1 MKKPDAIFTLGAAAP
16 AGRDFAP
23 VQTGSEPSRRKSTR
37 VCLWV
42 VLLIMT
48 TGLQTAL
55 AQVKEGTLWREAV
68 ISELDVDFG
77 GTGFHARWRF
87 HRCDCGDLQVQVEQ
101 IAPDGVVSGELLMVG
116 GKVLLARRFE
126 QQETDIEPLIQAP
139 SLMLQL
145 AFQMLSN
152 VQPEG
157 PHALNEKQVWEE
169 TENNLDFKLSTGLA
183 TGIFAAPWN
192 VKGSGWKTN
201 ADHHRFELFFQ
212 FTTPV
217 PGEPE
222 AKSSITL
229 SGDLDYHQQE
239 FPYDGST
246 DLGGWSIQWI
256 AVNDLESEPV
266 PAGLTLDT
274 LRQQVRD
281 L

>member
-1 MKKPDAIFTLGAAAP
+1 MNKPGTIFTVGATGA
-16 AGRDFAP
+16 AGRDLAV
-23 VQTGSEPSRRKSTR
+23 VQNSPGPSRRKPTHMY
-37 VCLWV
+37 LYIF
-42 VLLIMT
+42 LLILIS
-48 TGLQTAL
+48 GLQTTH

-101 IAPDGVVSGELLMVG
+101 IAPDGVVNGELLMVG
-116 GKVLLARRFE
+116 GRVLLARGFE
-126 QQETDIEPLIQAP
+126 QQNVDIEPLIQAP

-145 AFQMLSN
+145 AFQLLSSIE
-152 VQPEG
+152 PEG
-157 PHALNEKQVWEE
+157 PFALNEKQDWNE
-169 TENNLDFKLSTGLA
+169 TEDTLDFKLNTGLA

-192 VKGSGWKTN
+192 VKGSGWKTA
-201 ADHHRFELFFQ
+201 ADHHRFELQFQ
-212 FTTPV
+212 FANPM
-217 PGEPE
+217 PDDPD
-222 AKSSITL
+222 AKDSITL
-229 SGDLDYHQQE
+229 SGDLDFHNQE

-246 DLGGWSIQWI
+246 DLGEWNIQWI